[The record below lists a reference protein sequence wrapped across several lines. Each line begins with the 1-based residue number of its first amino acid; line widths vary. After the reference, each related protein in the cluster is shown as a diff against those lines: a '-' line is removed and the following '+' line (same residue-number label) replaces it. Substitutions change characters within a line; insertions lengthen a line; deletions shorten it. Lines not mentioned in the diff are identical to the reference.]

1 MPFRRSLP
9 ASSIAHR
16 ASATTGHVTALQ
28 AGAQTVLRSAQRD
41 QPRGGRG
48 GYCHLMSLAD
58 KTVLVLAADLFE
70 DVELLYPVYRLREE
84 GVSVTVAGLD
94 DKPVTGKKGHGPV
107 QVQATIEEVSEEDY

>member
-1 MPFRRSLP
+1 MGDSQCESQQP
-9 ASSIAHR
+9 ARVVCS
-16 ASATTGHVTALQ
+16 
-28 AGAQTVLRSAQRD
+28 
-41 QPRGGRG
+41 PRG
-48 GYCHLMSLAD
+48 GYCQLMSLAD

-107 QVQATIEEVSEEDY
+107 QVQATIEEVSEQGYDALVIPGGFAPDMLRRSQQVLDLVNSV